1 MIVTKKHLDRRTF
14 LRGCGVALSLPL
26 LDSMVPALKADSG
39 SLSSPPTRLSVVYVP
54 NGIMMDQWTPA
65 AEGAAFA
72 LPSILQPLADW
83 RSDIVLLS
91 GLSHMEALALP
102 GEGAGDHA
110 RASATYLTGVH
121 PNKTEGADL
130 HNGISLD
137 QIAARELAAHTQL
150 ASLEMALDSTET
162 LGACE
167 PGYSC
172 AYTNTLSWRT
182 PTEPLPMEN
191 HPRAVFEHLFGDSN
205 STDPKERLARVRQ
218 QRSILD
224 FVSQS
229 ANTLLKQVGPA
240 DGAKVNEYLDAIR
253 DVERRIQV
261 AERQSARDLPVVER
275 PAGIPATFKAHA
287 ELMYDLQV
295 LAFQCDLTRV
305 VTFMK
310 GHEQTVRSYNEIG
323 IAEAHH
329 PLSHHGGD
337 PDKMAKVAKIN
348 QYHISTFAYFLNKL
362 KSTREGNGTLLDHV
376 AILYGSGLSDG
387 NMHRHDSLPALLAG
401 GAAGKIKGGRHIR
414 FAKDTSMPRL
424 YGTLLDLIGVP
435 LDRLTTVDGKLEPLS
450 LA

>member
-1 MIVTKKHLDRRTF
+1 MIITNKRLHRRTF
-14 LRGCGVALSLPL
+14 LRGCGVALGLPL
-26 LDSMVPALKADSG
+26 LDSMLPALKADISG
-39 SLSSPPTRLSVVYVP
+39 LASPTRLSLIYVP
-54 NGIMMDQWTPA
+54 NGVMMDQWTPA
-65 AEGAAFA
+65 AEGAGFA
-72 LPSILQPLADW
+72 LPAILQPLADL
-83 RSDIVLLS
+83 RSEFLVLS

-130 HNGISLD
+130 HNGVSLD
-137 QIAARELAAHTQL
+137 QIAARELGKQTQL
-150 ASLEMALDSTET
+150 ASLELALDSTET

-205 STDPKERLARVRQ
+205 STDPAERAARIRQ

-229 ANTLLKQVGPA
+229 AAGLLKKVGPA

-261 AERQSARDLPVVER
+261 AEQQSSRDLPVLKR
-275 PAGIPATFKAHA
+275 PAGIPSTFKAHA

-310 GHEQTVRSYNEIG
+310 GHEQTVRSYGEIG
-323 IAEAHH
+323 IPEAHH

-337 PDKMAKVAKIN
+337 PEKMAKVAKIN
-348 QYHISTFAYFLNKL
+348 QYHLSTFAYFLEKL
-362 KSTREGNGTLLDHV
+362 QSTRDGDGTLLDHV
-376 AILYGSGLSDG
+376 VILYGSGLSDG

-401 GAAGKIKGGRHIR
+401 GGSGRIKGGRHLR
-414 FAKDTSMPRL
+414 FTKDTPMPRL

-435 LDRLTTVDGKLEPLS
+435 LDRLATASGKLQPLS
-450 LA
+450 II